1 MHTFY
6 SNWRPVSNSH
16 ISFPLPGVTNDT
28 KKIFEKNRIDHLR
41 KLTWP
46 GIADSIATND
56 GDICVGKLSPRQKLC
71 KILSPNPRIIGG
83 NEGQMYFLP
92 QEYDEWK
99 FKL

>member
-16 ISFPLPGVTNDT
+16 ISFPLPGVINDT
-28 KKIFEKNRIDHLR
+28 KKYSNHISHVR
-41 KLTWP
+41 KLP
-46 GIADSIATND
+46 GPGLLCSPIRATND
-56 GDICVGKLSPRQKLC
+56 GDSRVGKLSPRRKQFLP
-71 KILSPNPRIIGG
+71 IPRIIAG
-83 NEGQMYFLP
+83 NRGQMYFLS